1 VAEQEGLDMRHDA
14 FISYRHVR
22 RDRRWAKWLHK
33 RLENYRT
40 PKQLVA
46 QGIKKRLERVFRD
59 EEELA
64 ASPSLPAS
72 IREELEASE
81 HLIVICSPEAVCS
94 KWIDSEIEYFHGLGR
109 GDQIVSVLIR
119 GTPETAFPH
128 ALRRV
133 RSEQILDSE
142 GDPLAV
148 SLPTGLFA
156 YFQRRLALLKVLASL
171 LSCRFDDLRR
181 RHEKRRRRRSLT
193 VAGVIAAATL
203 VAAVSFLRYQ
213 VRAIEELNTYAQDS
227 LKRDASRSVLLGR
240 VALERARW
248 VERITNRF
256 GIPHDEAVR
265 KTLEEAISYSHL
277 RGEFLM
283 PREPV
288 QAVAWDMSDH
298 LLAGDYDGN
307 VHVWIRSSGELLSQR
322 LFANGI
328 QRMALRAGGPLMVA
342 MVTGQKQK
350 LADGT
355 TILSF
360 GAEERDLHV
369 WNFAVNALRS
379 ARLSTDDLTNEA
391 AVSWCSRTDEIVAS
405 SGLDR
410 AWVWQAVDDTLHIIT
425 ELSDVRGAQNSS
437 WGQVNALAWNGDCR
451 VVAVGTSAGLYFWH
465 PESRQSTMIA
475 PAAGVSAN
483 VDQRTVKGFLAV
495 DWNSDS
501 TMLAVGGQ
509 DQTVRL
515 FRANGELDQVLSN
528 HQGAVK
534 VVRWNHKGNRLATAG
549 ADGVILVWER
559 SESALFEAMVGF
571 YANQGGYVSG
581 LAWSS
586 DDTELASV
594 GDARTVRIW
603 NVSTLAQPVAL
614 SSRRGLLRADGK
626 HRLTLDDQ
634 RLTDD
639 ELAELARQRTL
650 RPFSSDECENYL
662 HAACPTMP

>member
-1 VAEQEGLDMRHDA
+1 MRHDG

-22 RDRRWAKWLHK
+22 RDRKWANWLHK

-40 PKQLVA
+40 PKQLVH
-46 QGIKKRLERVFRD
+46 QGIKKRLARVFRD

-81 HLIVICSPEAVCS
+81 HLIVICSPEAVSS
-94 KWIDSEIEYFHGLGR
+94 KWIDSEIEYFHRLGR

-119 GTPETAFPH
+119 GTPVTAFPD

-133 RSEQILDSE
+133 RSERILDSE
-142 GDPLAV
+142 DEPLAV
-148 SLPTGLFA
+148 ILPTGLFA
-156 YFQRRLALLKVLASL
+156 YFQRRLALLKVLAPL

-181 RHEKRRRRRSLT
+181 RHEKRRLRRTLT
-193 VAGVIAAATL
+193 VAGVIAVATL

-227 LKRDASRSVLLGR
+227 LNRDASRSVLLGR

-256 GIPHDEAVR
+256 GIPRDEAVR

-277 RGEFLM
+277 RGEFQM

-288 QAVAWDMSDH
+288 QAIAWDMGDH

-307 VHVWIRSSGELLSQR
+307 VHVWNRSSGELLSQR

-328 QRMALRAGGPLMVA
+328 QRMALRAGGPPMVA

-350 LADGT
+350 LSDGA
-355 TILSF
+355 TIITF
-360 GAEERDLHV
+360 GAGKRDLHV
-369 WNFAVNALRS
+369 WNFGVNALRS
-379 ARLSTDDLTNEA
+379 APLSTDEFTNEA

-410 AWVWQAVDDTLHIIT
+410 AWVWQAVDDDALHMVT
-425 ELSDVRGAQNSS
+425 ELSDVRRATNSP
-437 WGQVNALAWNGDCR
+437 WGQVNALAWNGDCSI
-451 VVAVGTSAGLYFWH
+451 VAVGTSAGLYFWH
-465 PESRQSTMIA
+465 PQSRQSRMVASAT
-475 PAAGVSAN
+475 GVSAN
-483 VDQRTVKGFLAV
+483 LDQRTPKGFLAV

-501 TMLAVGGQ
+501 TILAVGGQ

-515 FRANGELDQVLSN
+515 FHANGKMDQVLSN
-528 HQGAVK
+528 HQGPVK
-534 VVRWNHKGNRLATAG
+534 VVRWNHEGNRLATAG

-559 SESALFEAMVGF
+559 SESALFEAAVGF
-571 YANQGGYVSG
+571 RANQGGYVSD

-603 NVSTLAQPVAL
+603 NVSRLPQPVAL
-614 SSRRGLLRADGK
+614 SSRSGLLRADANR
-626 HRLTLDDQ
+626 RLTLDGQ
-634 RLTDD
+634 RLSDD

-650 RPFSSDECENYL
+650 RPLASDECGNYL
-662 HAACPTMP
+662 HAPCPVMP